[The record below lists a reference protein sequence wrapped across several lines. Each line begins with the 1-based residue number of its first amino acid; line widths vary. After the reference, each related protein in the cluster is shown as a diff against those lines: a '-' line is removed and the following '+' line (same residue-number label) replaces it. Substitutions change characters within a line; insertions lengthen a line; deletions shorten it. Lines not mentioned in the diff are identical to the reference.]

1 MVYWLVK
8 DKVRTIKTIWQ
19 KVFTVG
25 LLALFLA
32 NANQAKASTGNT
44 SESTA
49 VQRLASMAPDEPGLV
64 PFANYVPYDS
74 TQVIRKDPNAIF
86 VKFEFDKTAINPELF
101 DNQEKLDAIMQSV
114 SRVVGDSLL
123 EVKRIQIVGMASIEG
138 AAAYNYKIGMQR
150 AEALRNYIMQHEPTL
165 TADLFELNSA
175 GEAWVELRS
184 KIEEVTFNGKQQ
196 VLEIIDKT
204 KNPWL
209 REQRLKQ
216 LQEGQVYKYLM
227 SNLFAEQR
235 NAAYMRIYYEQLPM
249 PEPEVEEPEPE
260 VEPQPEPEVVEEVTP
275 ELPTGREL
283 LFDDGPFW
291 LAVKTNMLFDAALTP
306 NIEVERWLGKHH
318 RFSLMAEVWF
328 PWYVWRHNSN
338 AYEVL
343 TIGLEGRYW
352 LLPYWKRPNRPITGL
367 FVGAYAAGGK
377 YDIERK
383 SKGDQG
389 EFTSLGLSI
398 GYTWRIGR
406 NLNLELSASGGWVSG
421 PYRHYEG
428 KFNDTHLIW
437 QRNEHFSYF
446 GPTKLKFSLVWLLPE
461 RRQR

>member
-1 MVYWLVK
+1 M
-8 DKVRTIKTIWQ
+8 RTIKTIWQ
-19 KVFTVG
+19 KITIVG

-32 NANQAKASTGNT
+32 NANLAKAVAAPPSV
-44 SESTA
+44 STA
-49 VQRLASMAPDEPGLV
+49 ERHFASIAPDEPGLV

-86 VKFEFDKTAINPELF
+86 VKFEFDKTAINTELF
-101 DNQEKLDAIMQSV
+101 DNQQKLDAIMQSV
-114 SRVVGDSLL
+114 SRVVSDPLL

-138 AAAYNYKIGMQR
+138 GATYNYNIGMQR

-216 LQEGQVYKYLM
+216 LQGGSVYRYLM

-235 NAAYMRIYYEQLPM
+235 NAAYMRIYFEQL

-260 VEPQPEPEVVEEVTP
+260 VEPEPEPMPEVEEEVTFNPEPEP
-275 ELPTGREL
+275 KL
-283 LFDDGPFW
+283 LYDDGPFW
-291 LAVKTNMLFDAALTP
+291 LAVKTNMLFDLALAP
-306 NIEVERWLGKHH
+306 NVEVERWFGKHH
-318 RFSLMAEVWF
+318 RFSVMAEVWF

-352 LLPYWKRPNRPITGL
+352 LVPYWKRPNRPITGL

-398 GYTWRIGR
+398 GYTWRIGK
-406 NLNLELSASGGWVSG
+406 NLNLEASVSGGWVSG